1 MGMTIMI
8 ISVTSLYFPLNRKL
22 TGGFNLS
29 TRFDPW
35 ILLWPV
41 WVDPYLLCLPV
52 WAAGLIWTA
61 RKMDD
66 ELFCTA
72 CLKEHKIEALAI
84 IESET
89 IQVDLGMKKLEF
101 NALVSDKLVS
111 L

>member
-1 MGMTIMI
+1 
-8 ISVTSLYFPLNRKL
+8 
-22 TGGFNLS
+22 
-29 TRFDPW
+29 
-35 ILLWPV
+35 
-41 WVDPYLLCLPV
+41 
-52 WAAGLIWTA
+52 
-61 RKMDD
+61 MDD

-84 IESET
+84 IEGET